1 MKNQTLT
8 PITQMVAALVLAGSL
23 FTATAGECDKKKS
36 ADQDCKQCP
45 SKSQSS
51 KSGSVE
57 REIWAAVKAGKLS
70 KEEAMKKL
78 AYLKQKQS
86 GHSSAQAKYQAAY
99 RELVGAVKAG
109 KISEAEAKKKLAAIK
124 QSLSGQT
131 HDKRDHGKKDHGK
144 SAQSNERMAKYKA
157 IEREIYGAVKAGK
170 LSREEAA
177 KKLAHVK
184 RELFGQSQAKQSD
197 RRPAPKAGHGKPDQ
211 PKRISREQAEKMN
224 REIMEA
230 VRAGKLSR
238 EEAHKKFQAIRNL
251 MAGQQRPQSD
261 RAPQARPDQHRKPAT
276 SDKHTHGQRDRNLA
290 AEVDALRREVQA
302 LKRTLEALR
311 RHHGDRRER

>member
-8 PITQMVAALVLAGSL
+8 PITQMAAALVLAGSL
-23 FTATAGECDKKKS
+23 FTATAGESDKKKS
-36 ADQDCKQCP
+36 ADKDCKQCP

-86 GHSSAQAKYQAAY
+86 GHSSAQAKYQADY

-131 HDKRDHGKKDHGK
+131 HDKRDHGK

>member
-8 PITQMVAALVLAGSL
+8 PITQMAAALVLAGSL
-23 FTATAGECDKKKS
+23 FTATAGEADKKKS
-36 ADQDCKQCP
+36 ADKDCKQCP

-86 GHSSAQAKYQAAY
+86 GQNSALAKYQAAY
-99 RELVGAVKAG
+99 REIIGAMKAG

-124 QSLSGQT
+124 QSLSGQS
-131 HDKRDHGKKDHGK
+131 HGKKDHDK
-144 SAQSNERMAKYKA
+144 RAQSNDRMAKYKA

-170 LSREEAA
+170 LSREDAA

-184 RELFGQSQAKQSD
+184 RELFGQAKQSD
-197 RRPAPKAGHGKPDQ
+197 RRPAPKAGQGKPDQ

-238 EEAHKKFQAIRNL
+238 EDAHKKFQAIRNL
-251 MAGQQRPQSD
+251 MTGPQRPQSD

-302 LKRTLEALR
+302 LKRTLEAIR

>member
-1 MKNQTLT
+1 MKTKSLTLMT
-8 PITQMVAALVLAGSL
+8 AALVLAGSL
-23 FTATAGECDKKKS
+23 FTAEADECKKKKS
-36 ADQDCKQCP
+36 DSKDCKQCP
-45 SKSQSS
+45 SKTQSS

-86 GHSSAQAKYQAAY
+86 GQNSALAKYQAAY
-99 RELVGAVKAG
+99 REIIGAMKAG

-124 QSLSGQT
+124 QSLSGQA
-131 HDKRDHGKKDHGK
+131 HGKKDHDK
-144 SAQSNERMAKYKA
+144 RAQSNDRMAKYKA

-170 LSREEAA
+170 MSKEEAH

-184 RELFGQSQAKQSD
+184 RELFGQAKQTD

-211 PKRISREQAEKMN
+211 PKRISREQAEKMS
-224 REIMEA
+224 REIAEA
-230 VRAGKLSR
+230 VKAGKLSR
-238 EEAHKKFQAIRNL
+238 EEAHRKFQAIRK
-251 MAGQQRPQSD
+251 MMGAAQSD
-261 RAPQARPDQHRKPAT
+261 RAPQSRPDHHRKPAT
-276 SDKHTHGQRDRNLA
+276 SDKRGSDRNLA
-290 AEVDALRREVQA
+290 AEVDALRREVHA

-311 RHHGDRRER
+311 RHHGERRER